1 MPKKEI
7 NGKLV
12 DIEASNQEV
21 LDKVAKSGQRLYLY
35 PYKNDPKIV
44 EVAMPI
50 MVGYLDDESAK
61 AASEAMSAG
70 KRVTAVVSGV
80 KGKRNKEVKVKLIYG
95 E

>member
-70 KRVTAVVSGV
+70 K
-80 KGKRNKEVKVKLIYG
+80 LIAYLG
-95 E
+95 LCQRRSRSIGRECFSWVA